1 MKDGSLEGNGSEKGQ
16 NRPPWKCRMNDGRFF
31 RFWRRLAEE
40 PFWRCR
46 AKGMVLWGG
55 LFGEGRV
62 GTRIVRVQRFR
73 ANAGRNPRRRQ
84 PHPGGVSKLKASRV
98 RRGRTQFTTAA
109 LLNCST
115 RRAGRVV
122 FIHAGHTVRED
133 GRRNEMQILRLT
145 TPKLMKA
152 FGAPFAQNDTR
163 SGKGCGF
170 PPMLRMDGAPG

>member
-1 MKDGSLEGNGSEKGQ
+1 M
-16 NRPPWKCRMNDGRFF
+16 PWTPEWYLSTMPGIPCDQVLAIV
-31 RFWRRLAEE
+31 RLRQWSYDRQALKT
-40 PFWRCR
+40 
-46 AKGMVLWGG
+46 AKTTDYTRTGWKH
-55 LFGEGRV
+55 RHSR
-62 GTRIVRVQRFR
+62 TADARIVRVLTFEQAF
-73 ANAGRNPRRRQ
+73 
-84 PHPGGVSKLKASRV
+84 SRLSQDDQTILAATYRDNFDQV
-98 RRGRTQFTTAA
+98 TTAA
-109 LLNCST
+109 LLSCSP